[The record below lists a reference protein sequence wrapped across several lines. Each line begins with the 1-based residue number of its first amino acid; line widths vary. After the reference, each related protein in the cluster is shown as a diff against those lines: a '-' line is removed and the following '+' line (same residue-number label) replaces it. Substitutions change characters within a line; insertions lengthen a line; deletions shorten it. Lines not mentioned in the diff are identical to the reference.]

1 MICEDC
7 KHTIPGDEAAWCGEC
22 VENALSAARAAEV
35 REFAEWLGEFHIA
48 GGYES
53 YPDAAARFL
62 ARKEPTDLGH
72 AAGEAEGARR
82 FAEAIQKD
90 YSGCV
95 YKKTWRLANACHR
108 VLSSLAPGTE
118 LATGEGQ
125 KEKEKP

>member
-72 AAGEAEGARR
+72 AAGVSEGARM
-82 FAEAIQKD
+82 FAD
-90 YSGCV
+90 
-95 YKKTWRLANACHR
+95 RLCEFEDAGVEYEVNYQLGKF
-108 VLSSLAPGTE
+108 LSSLAPGTGLE
-118 LATGEGQ
+118 AGEGQ
-125 KEKEKP
+125 KEEG